1 MTRTL
6 LTAACLFAVASSAL
20 GAPPKLDDYAQGIDI
35 VAPSGLPLIEMTL
48 PDAVYQTV
56 TRADLGDLSVF
67 NADGQP
73 VPHALCTA
81 LSQAEPTITEHSLP
95 VFELRDAPE
104 VANGGSR
111 IEVQTAGGTQV
122 NVQEAG
128 SDKPAA
134 VNGRIHIIDARENK
148 EPIRAIQF
156 DWQSPDGAS
165 QAQVS
170 IEASDDL
177 DQWRVLVPA
186 STLLRATSGEQELK
200 RERIELPARAYTYL
214 RVQRTDG
221 GPPLTIAGVT
231 AERVGAAVEF
241 DPAWFMATN
250 HVTDDIEVLF
260 YDTGRR
266 APVTYARLRLP
277 QENSSVRVTLHSRDD
292 AKAPWSERWDG
303 EAYRIVTDTQRR
315 ESPPAQ
321 FAATSDRYWRLKIA
335 KDPQLYRA
343 HGAGA
348 RLSTRPPALPG
359 AGIGPVHARVR
370 QSARRS
376 LAGERLR
383 CAARGLRLRRA
394 LETRGRRDRSRSH
407 ESSVATTALRPLPR
421 QTPVRLVV
429 LWSVL
434 IVGVGLLVAMALALL
449 KRVRKSLTR
458 PTGDHGPASLT
469 CSALR
474 YRPYR
479 PLPMRFPE
487 EFDVIVVGGGHA
499 GTEAAL
505 AAARMGART
514 LLLTQT
520 IETLGPDELQPGD
533 RRHRQGPPGQGDRR
547 ARRRRWRAPRIA
559 RGIQF
564 AHAEREQGSGGARDA
579 RAGRPRSST
588 RRPSAARSR
597 TSRTSRCSSRSA
609 TT

>member
-6 LTAACLFAVASSAL
+6 LTTACLFAVASSAL

-35 VAPSGLPLIEMTL
+35 VAPSGMPLIEMTL
-48 PDAVYQTV
+48 PDAVYLTV
-56 TRADLGDLSVF
+56 TRADLGDMRVF

-81 LSQAEPTITEHSLP
+81 QSRAEPTITEHSLP

-104 VANGGSR
+104 VANGRSR
-111 IEVQTAGGTQV
+111 IEVQTAAGTQV

-134 VNGRIHIIDARENK
+134 VNGRIHIIDARDSK

-200 RERIELPARAYTYL
+200 RERIELPARAYNYL
-214 RVQRTDG
+214 RVQRTDA

-231 AERVGAAVEF
+231 AERVGAALEF

-343 HGAGA
+343 TVLELGYRPA
-348 RLSTRPPALPG
+348 RLRFLAQGSGPFTLAYGSRRAEVSPASACDALLADFG
-359 AGIGPVHARVR
+359 SAERSKLVAEGSLQVARV
-370 QSARRS
+370 
-376 LAGERLR
+376 LG
-383 CAARGLRLRRA
+383 G
-394 LETRGRRDRSRSH
+394 D
-407 ESSVATTALRPLPR
+407 TALRPVPK

-449 KRVRKSLTR
+449 KR
-458 PTGDHGPASLT
+458 
-469 CSALR
+469 
-474 YRPYR
+474 
-479 PLPMRFPE
+479 
-487 EFDVIVVGGGHA
+487 
-499 GTEAAL
+499 
-505 AAARMGART
+505 
-514 LLLTQT
+514 
-520 IETLGPDELQPGD
+520 
-533 RRHRQGPPGQGDRR
+533 
-547 ARRRRWRAPRIA
+547 
-559 RGIQF
+559 
-564 AHAEREQGSGGARDA
+564 
-579 RAGRPRSST
+579 T
-588 RRPSAARSR
+588 RRL
-597 TSRTSRCSSRSA
+597 
-609 TT
+609 